1 MTTKNIEFRVA
12 SKEETKE
19 LLTKS
24 TRKPKED
31 SEFLKAMK
39 ALEPEES
46 LRITIPL
53 KDRPAS
59 QTENEFRH
67 RFQSNLRLICQY
79 HDIPVK
85 TKIIGNLLVIIKV
98 AYHN

>member
-1 MTTKNIEFRVA
+1 MTTKDIEFRVA

-19 LLTKS
+19 LLKQAV
-24 TRKPKED
+24 RKPKGD
-31 SEFLKAMK
+31 SKFVFAMK

-53 KDRPAS
+53 NDRPAS

-67 RFQSNLRLICQY
+67 RFQTKLRLICQY

>member
-19 LLTKS
+19 LLKKAVRT
-24 TRKPKED
+24 PKED
-31 SEFLKAMK
+31 SEFVTAMK
-39 ALEPEES
+39 ALEPEAS

-59 QTENEFRH
+59 KTENEFRH
-67 RFQSNLRLICQY
+67 RFQSNMRLICQY

-85 TKIIGNLLVIIKV
+85 TKIIGNLLVIIKI
-98 AYHN
+98 AHHN